1 MFSFVSDLVVG
12 FLAFVMDVLLFR
24 QQRRHRGH
32 EDRSVAEDAVDVAHF
47 DFVTLLIISVACA
60 GLMLLLAFVFGVSV
74 GWSIA
79 IGMAL
84 GVAWG
89 LWRYTQLLQ
98 RP

>member
-12 FLAFVMDVLLFR
+12 FFEFVMDVLLFR

-32 EDRSVAEDAVDVAHF
+32 EERSLSEDAADVAHF
-47 DFVTLLIISVACA
+47 DFVTLLIISAACA
-60 GLMLLLAFVFGVSV
+60 GLMLLLALVFGVSV

-79 IGMAL
+79 IGIAL
-84 GVAWG
+84 GGSWG